1 MKRDAGHERAP
12 SYMRCLRKPGPG
24 PGLKLESIRKPSPL
38 RGHVL
43 IRVIKAG
50 ICGTDLHIYRWDEWS
65 ANRLHPPLTVGH
77 EFVGVVERLG
87 QGVDVPLRVGQRVS
101 AEGHICCGFCRYCR
115 TGRAHL
121 CQDVEIIGVDRD
133 GCFAQWI
140 SIPAGNVWPLPDEIP
155 DRWAAVMDPLGN
167 AMHTVA
173 SVDVSGRSV
182 LCVGAGPIGLF
193 AAPMAKARGASQV
206 IVAEPNAY
214 RRNLAKKAGASL
226 VIDPTKADVV
236 AAVREAT
243 RGDGVDVVLEMSGH
257 PTAFREALRSMRLA
271 GTMVLLGIPSREFAI
286 DWAEEVIFK
295 AVTII
300 GVNGRRMF
308 ETWYQTQEFLLTHG
322 RSIEPILTH
331 EMLLTEFED
340 AFRLLM
346 SGLAGKIV
354 LTIGE

>member
-1 MKRDAGHERAP
+1 MKRDAGHERAQ
-12 SYMRCLRKPGPG
+12 SYMRCLRKTGPG
-24 PGLKLESIRKPSPL
+24 PGLKLETIRKPSPL

-43 IRVIKAG
+43 VRVTRAG
-50 ICGTDLHIYRWDEWS
+50 ICGTDVHIYRWDEWS
-65 ANRLHPPLTVGH
+65 ANRLHPPLTIGH
-77 EFVGVVERLG
+77 ELVGVVERLG
-87 QGVDVPLRVGQRVS
+87 QGVDLPLRIGQRVS
-101 AEGHICCGFCRYCR
+101 AEGHISCGFCRYCR

-133 GCFAQWI
+133 GCFAEWI
-140 SIPAGNVWPLPDEIP
+140 SMPAGNVWPLPDGIP

-167 AMHTVA
+167 AMHTVS
-173 SVDVSGRSV
+173 SVDVSGQSV

-193 AAPMAKARGASQV
+193 SVPMAKARGASQV
-206 IVAEPNAY
+206 IVVEPNAY
-214 RRNLAKKAGASL
+214 RRNLARKAGASL

-243 RGDGVDVVLEMSGH
+243 RGDGADVVLEMSGH
-257 PTAFREALRSMRLA
+257 PGAFRQALRAVRLD

-295 AVTII
+295 AVTIV

-308 ETWYQTQEFLLTHG
+308 ETWYQTEEFLLTHG
-322 RSIEPILTH
+322 RAIEPVLTH
-331 EMLLTEFED
+331 EVPMTEFED

-354 LTIGE
+354 LSIGE